1 MSLCDSCV
9 HAHIYE
15 RANAMRQ
22 YHCLRLQAVK
32 IPGDIVSCSD
42 HDLRTAID
50 LLRQGIDVVIN
61 PADDGGYV
69 LIGMNEPDQR
79 LFAGMVWSVPTVM
92 ADTDWD
98 RRIGWW
104 LSGRLAGRDVS
115 LYLPWRDRRRRT
127 TQTTK

>member
-50 LLRQGIDVVIN
+50 LWDMKQMAWRVEPGIN
-61 PADDGGYV
+61 G
-69 LIGMNEPDQR
+69 
-79 LFAGMVWSVPTVM
+79 
-92 ADTDWD
+92 
-98 RRIGWW
+98 RIRGF
-104 LSGRLAGRDVS
+104 R
-115 LYLPWRDRRRRT
+115 PP
-127 TQTTK
+127 KEE

>member
-1 MSLCDSCV
+1 
-9 HAHIYE
+9 
-15 RANAMRQ
+15 MRFLLIKASGDKDMRILLNISPRW
-22 YHCLRLQAVK
+22 CLGWA
-32 IPGDIVSCSD
+32 P
-42 HDLRTAID
+42 
-50 LLRQGIDVVIN
+50 
-61 PADDGGYV
+61 
-69 LIGMNEPDQR
+69 
-79 LFAGMVWSVPTVM
+79 VM